1 MGMLDYGSMLKAMHK
16 TFTPC
21 MPNII
26 SLFICQTFILR
37 NQHITIAQAKSV
49 LWLLSRV
56 YGMLF
61 MYNELEAGLVNSA
74 HKDISA
80 IW

>member
-1 MGMLDYGSMLKAMHK
+1 MLDYGSMLKAMHK
-16 TFTPC
+16 TFTLC

-26 SLFICQTFILR
+26 SLLICQTFILR
-37 NQHITIAQAKSV
+37 NQHITIAKEKYV
-49 LWLLSRV
+49 LGLFSRV
-56 YGMLF
+56 HGTLF
-61 MYNELEAGLVNSA
+61 MYNELEAGLVNNA

>member
-1 MGMLDYGSMLKAMHK
+1 MLDYGSMLKQCTKHSL
-16 TFTPC
+16 C

-26 SLFICQTFILR
+26 SLFICQTIILR